1 MSIQI
6 IDHSDNK
13 KTYLVK
19 NDMIKQLIETD
30 NENLLQYLN
39 QDDDSFIELKT
50 RKYLFNEDPFCFYY
64 VTLYFED
71 KFLSYRYKISMLD
84 NRVSLIDFITDTHCS
99 VYEAN
104 LVNTSSDG
112 EIEYDSDTSSDSDG
126 EIEYDS
132 DSDTSSDS
140 D

>member
-1 MSIQI
+1 MSIEI
-6 IDHSDNK
+6 INHSDNK

-50 RKYLFNEDPFCFYY
+50 RKYLFNQDPYCFYY

-71 KFLSYRYKISMLD
+71 KFLSYRYRISMLD
-84 NRVSLIDFITDTHCS
+84 NRMCLIDFITDNHCS

-104 LVNTSSDG
+104 LDNTTSDD
-112 EIEYDSDTSSDSDG
+112 EIEYDSDIETSSDSDS
-126 EIEYDS
+126 E
-132 DSDTSSDS
+132 
-140 D
+140 

>member
-30 NENLLQYLN
+30 NKNLLEYLN

-104 LVNTSSDG
+104 LVNTSSDSEG
-112 EIEYDSDTSSDSDG
+112 ELEYDSDIDTSSDS
-126 EIEYDS
+126 E
-132 DSDTSSDS
+132 
-140 D
+140 

>member
-1 MSIQI
+1 MSIEI
-6 IDHSDNK
+6 INHSDNK

-39 QDDDSFIELKT
+39 NDDDDSFIELKT
-50 RKYLFNEDPFCFYY
+50 RKYLFNEDPYCFYY

-71 KFLSYRYKISMLD
+71 KFLSYKYRISMLD
-84 NRVSLIDFITDTHCS
+84 NRMCLIDFITDNHCS

-104 LVNTSSDG
+104 LVDSDTSSDSEG
-112 EIEYDSDTSSDSDG
+112 EIEYDSDTETSNDS
-126 EIEYDS
+126 E
-132 DSDTSSDS
+132 
-140 D
+140 

>member
-1 MSIQI
+1 MSIEI
-6 IDHSDNK
+6 INHSDNK

-50 RKYLFNEDPFCFYY
+50 RKYLFNEDPYCFYY

-71 KFLSYRYKISMLD
+71 KFLSYRNRISMLD
-84 NRVSLIDFITDTHCS
+84 NRMSLIDFITDNHCS
-99 VYEAN
+99 VYDAN
-104 LVNTSSDG
+104 LV
-112 EIEYDSDTSSDSDG
+112 DSDTSSDSDG

-132 DSDTSSDS
+132 DSYTSSDS
-140 D
+140 DSE

>member
-30 NENLLQYLN
+30 NENLLEYLN

-50 RKYLFNEDPFCFYY
+50 RKYLFNQDPYCFYY

-71 KFLSYRYKISMLD
+71 KFLSYKYRISMLD
-84 NRVSLIDFITDTHCS
+84 HRMSLIDFITENHCS
-99 VYEAN
+99 VYDAN
-104 LVNTSSDG
+104 MDDTSSDSEG
-112 EIEYDSDTSSDSDG
+112 EIEYDSDIETSSDS
-126 EIEYDS
+126 E
-132 DSDTSSDS
+132 
-140 D
+140 